1 MGDEFMPPVPNIA
14 SYDHM
19 GVRVSDRARS
29 LTFYSA
35 LGFEPEPGEGD
46 ITAHAAGL
54 INAAGVRIN
63 LIFNGEPPSD
73 GRNILLD
80 VPTKH
85 PGWTHP
91 AFTVDRLDSIL
102 EWASHHGVEI
112 TQGPV
117 FWGRRRVCF
126 LRDPDRNVLEFDEL
140 IGQAN
145 E

>member
-1 MGDEFMPPVPNIA
+1 MTLVLNIT

-19 GVRVSDRARS
+19 GVRVSDRSRS
-29 LTFYSA
+29 LAFYGA
-35 LGFEPEPGEGD
+35 LGFKPEPGEGNVA
-46 ITAHAAGL
+46 AHAVGL

-73 GRNILLD
+73 GKNILMD
-80 VPTKH
+80 VSTKH

-91 AFTVDRLDSIL
+91 AFTVDRLESIL
-102 EWASHHGVEI
+102 EWASDHDVEI

>member
-1 MGDEFMPPVPNIA
+1 MTFFPNIT

-29 LTFYSA
+29 LAFYGA

-46 ITAHAAGL
+46 VTARAVGL

-63 LIFNGEPPSD
+63 LIFNGEPPAD
-73 GRNILLD
+73 GRNILMD
-80 VPTKH
+80 VSQKH

-91 AFTVDRLDSIL
+91 AFIVDRLDSIL
-102 EWASHHGVEI
+102 AWANHQDVEI
-112 TQGPV
+112 TEGPV
-117 FWGRRRVCF
+117 EWGRRRVCF

-140 IGQAN
+140 IGN
-145 E
+145 ENE